1 MRTLPAR
8 RTEGTLAPLW
18 ETLYSQGVSTEVVGY
33 GFVYRAQVPDG
44 YLWSFG
50 HVIDLLGPA
59 AAGDGRAGAGALSGQ
74 TVERA
79 EQSGIFAQMLS
90 WRVLGGEYLKGRGM
104 GSWYVAELWADL
116 SLRHRPGVAR
126 PRPRGLGADARAQ
139 RVVAGAARGAPPHAG
154 SSWSSRAAA
163 SASSSSRPSRPDRG
177 RHRAHRGRWRRRV
190 PVGADA
196 HPRPARLTAP
206 PRRATSDVLP
216 GRCGEHGHRLADAGL
231 RGPIGWTVGG
241 NLVYTLSQWACVA
254 VIARVLGPADVG
266 VFALAGAVAAPVLV
280 LTQLQLRIVLAT
292 DVRHSHRLSDFLVVR
307 SWSAV
312 VLVAVVALAGLVVGG
327 REALPVIAVFGL
339 AKAFDSVADVLYGYH
354 QRREEMR
361 AIALGQGV
369 NGILSLVLLA
379 TAIWT
384 TGSLLAGVVGFALG
398 SALNLALRVVPAM
411 RASRAVDTEDPRNQ
425 PSARAR
431 LVRLAA
437 PLAASSSSA
446 PSRRACRASSSRT
459 SRGPTPSASS
469 QASPTS
475 SSRPPT
481 WSTRWATP

>member
-1 MRTLPAR
+1 M
-8 RTEGTLAPLW
+8 
-18 ETLYSQGVSTEVVGY
+18 ST
-33 GFVYRAQVPDG
+33 A
-44 YLWSFG
+44 
-50 HVIDLLGPA
+50 
-59 AAGDGRAGAGALSGQ
+59 
-74 TVERA
+74 T
-79 EQSGIFAQMLS
+79 
-90 WRVLGGEYLKGRGM
+90 
-104 GSWYVAELWADL
+104 
-116 SLRHRPGVAR
+116 
-126 PRPRGLGADARAQ
+126 
-139 RVVAGAARGAPPHAG
+139 
-154 SSWSSRAAA
+154 A
-163 SASSSSRPSRPDRG
+163 SATR
-177 RHRAHRGRWRRRV
+177 
-190 PVGADA
+190 
-196 HPRPARLTAP
+196 
-206 PRRATSDVLP
+206 
-216 GRCGEHGHRLADAGL
+216 GL
-231 RGPIGWTVGG
+231 RGPIAWTVGG

-312 VLVAVVALAGLVVGG
+312 VLVAVVTLAGLVVGG
-327 REALPVIAVFGL
+327 REALPVIAVFGV

-411 RASRAVDTEDPRNQ
+411 RASRAVDTDDPRDQ

-437 PLAASSSSA
+437 PLAGVLLLGSVAASVPRIVLEDVAGSYALGIFAGVAYVVLAAANLVNAVGNALSPRLA
-446 PSRRACRASSSRT
+446 RAHADRDRAGFTRLLGCGILFGAGLALAGALLAWVVGDEVLALLY
-459 SRGPTPSASS
+459 GPEY
-469 QASPTS
+469 
-475 SSRPPT
+475 
-481 WSTRWATP
+481 

>member
-1 MRTLPAR
+1 M
-8 RTEGTLAPLW
+8 
-18 ETLYSQGVSTEVVGY
+18 ST
-33 GFVYRAQVPDG
+33 A
-44 YLWSFG
+44 
-50 HVIDLLGPA
+50 
-59 AAGDGRAGAGALSGQ
+59 
-74 TVERA
+74 T
-79 EQSGIFAQMLS
+79 
-90 WRVLGGEYLKGRGM
+90 
-104 GSWYVAELWADL
+104 
-116 SLRHRPGVAR
+116 
-126 PRPRGLGADARAQ
+126 
-139 RVVAGAARGAPPHAG
+139 
-154 SSWSSRAAA
+154 A
-163 SASSSSRPSRPDRG
+163 SPTR
-177 RHRAHRGRWRRRV
+177 
-190 PVGADA
+190 
-196 HPRPARLTAP
+196 
-206 PRRATSDVLP
+206 
-216 GRCGEHGHRLADAGL
+216 GL

-437 PLAASSSSA
+437 PLAGVLLLGSVAASVPRIVLEDVAGSYALGIFAGVAYVVLAAANLVNAVGNALSPRLARAHADRDRAGFTRLLGFGILFGAGLALTGALLAWVVGDEVLALLYGPEYGAAGGLLAAMCLVSVVA
-446 PSRRACRASSSRT
+446 FTGSFLVGAATAARRFREQLPVAVLTCTTAVVASLLAV
-459 SRGPTPSASS
+459 P
-469 QASPTS
+469 
-475 SSRPPT
+475 
-481 WSTRWATP
+481 RWGVEGAVAATAAVAVVQVVGYAVVLRRVLATPGGAR